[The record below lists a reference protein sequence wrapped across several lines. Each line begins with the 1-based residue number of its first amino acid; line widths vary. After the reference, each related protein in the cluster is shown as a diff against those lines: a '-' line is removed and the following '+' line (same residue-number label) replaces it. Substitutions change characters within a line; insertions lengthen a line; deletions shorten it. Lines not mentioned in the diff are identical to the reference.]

1 MKSLYRPNHQSAFRF
16 NHNKR
21 KALITSCA
29 GVYMISDYGQGD
41 RDWTEQ
47 DWMSSSCRPELSTVL
62 YLFFYLYIFPCF
74 RDSCMYTREGK
85 RKKAVVLMAGICL
98 SMCAWSGVNR
108 CNVSGIGVALLT
120 RESSQTVTL
129 PRCPFPVW
137 MERSLLCFL
146 LTARKYLISFLS
158 ITVYIESRQ

>member
-1 MKSLYRPNHQSAFRF
+1 VHV
-16 NHNKR
+16 HKR
-21 KALITSCA
+21 GKEEKGS
-29 GVYMISDYGQGD
+29 GVDGGD
-41 RDWTEQ
+41 
-47 DWMSSSCRPELSTVL
+47 LS
-62 YLFFYLYIFPCF
+62 
-74 RDSCMYTREGK
+74 
-85 RKKAVVLMAGICL
+85 L
-98 SMCAWSGVNR
+98 SMCVWSGVNR

-158 ITVYIESRQ
+158 ITVYIGV